1 MKTSNYLAILA
12 LAFSATAFSQDKDK
26 EQPATNPRNT
36 NPEAVVATVNGVE
49 IKKGQLDQAFEQNL
63 MYVSDKIVTKE
74 KVLNDI
80 INREIGIKKA
90 KEANYQNDPVVK
102 AKMEDVLYHAQI
114 SKDLEKKLQAITV
127 SDKEAQDYYSKA
139 REYRTAHILFRI
151 RVAPDK
157 GETDEAMKKALEVY
171 KQLQAK
177 PQQWPELAN
186 KYSQSSTAPTAGDLG
201 YLPAVKY
208 APEFFKAIN
217 GKPNGYI
224 SPPIRTQFGLHIIKV
239 IGVKEW
245 KEVDPA
251 LYKKIVYDQKRD
263 RILDEYFAD
272 ARKTAQIKINKEYL
286 K

>member
-1 MKTSNYLAILA
+1 MKTSKIFAILSLAI
-12 LAFSATAFSQDKDK
+12 SANAFSQDK
-26 EQPATNPRNT
+26 EPTVNPRNT

-49 IKKGQLDQAFEQNL
+49 IKKAQLDQAFEQNL

-80 INREIGIKKA
+80 INREIGVKKA
-90 KEANYQNDPVVK
+90 KDAGYQNDPIVK

-114 SKDLEKKLQAITV
+114 SKDLEKRLQAITV
-127 SDKEAQDYYSKA
+127 TDKEAQEYYSRAK
-139 REYRTAHILFRI
+139 EYRTAHILFRV

-157 GETDEAMKKALEVY
+157 AEAEEAMKKALEVY
-171 KQLQAK
+171 RQVVAK

-201 YLPAVKY
+201 YLPAIKY
-208 APEFFKAIN
+208 APEYFKAIN
-217 GKPNGYI
+217 GKPNGFI
-224 SPPIRTQFGLHIIKV
+224 TPPVRTQFGYHVVKV
-239 IGVKEW
+239 IGVREW

-263 RILDEYFAD
+263 KILEEYFAD
-272 ARKTAQIKINKEYL
+272 ARKTAKITINKEWL

>member
-1 MKTSNYLAILA
+1 MKTSNFLA
-12 LAFSATAFSQDKDK
+12 LLALTVSSALIAQDK
-26 EQPATNPRNT
+26 EPTNPKNT

-80 INREIGIKKA
+80 IAREVGIKKA
-90 KEANYQNDPVVK
+90 KDAGLQNDPIVK
-102 AKMEDVLYHAQI
+102 SKMEDVLYHAQI

-127 SDKEAQDYYSKA
+127 SEKEAQEYYSKNK
-139 REYRTAHILFRI
+139 EYRTAHILFRV

-157 GETDEAMKKALEVY
+157 AETEEAMKKALEVY
-171 KQLQAK
+171 KELQAK
-177 PQQWPELAN
+177 PQMWPELAN

-201 YLPAVKY
+201 YLPAIKY
-208 APEFFKAIN
+208 APEYFKAIN
-217 GKPNGYI
+217 NKANGYI
-224 SPPIRTQFGLHIIKV
+224 SPPVRTQFGYHIIKV
-239 IGVKEW
+239 LGSKEW
-245 KEVDPA
+245 KEADPA

-263 RILDEYFAD
+263 RILEDYFAD
-272 ARKTAQIKINKEYL
+272 LRKSAQIKINKEFL

>member
-1 MKTSNYLAILA
+1 MKTSKIFAILSLAI
-12 LAFSATAFSQDKDK
+12 SANAFSQDK
-26 EQPATNPRNT
+26 EPTVNPRNT

-49 IKKGQLDQAFEQNL
+49 IKKAQLDQAFEQNL

-80 INREIGIKKA
+80 INREIGVKKA
-90 KEANYQNDPVVK
+90 KDAGYQNDPIVK
-102 AKMEDVLYHAQI
+102 SKMEDVLYHAQI

-127 SDKEAQDYYSKA
+127 SDKEAQEYYSRAK
-139 REYRTAHILFRI
+139 EYRTAHILFRV

-157 GETDEAMKKALEVY
+157 AETEEAMKKALEVY
-171 KQLQAK
+171 RQVVAK

-201 YLPAVKY
+201 YLPAIKY
-208 APEFFKAIN
+208 APEYFKAIN
-217 GKPNGYI
+217 GKPNGFI
-224 SPPIRTQFGLHIIKV
+224 TPPVRTQFGYHVVKV
-239 IGVKEW
+239 IGVREW

-263 RILDEYFAD
+263 KILEEYFAD
-272 ARKTAQIKINKEYL
+272 ARKTAKITINKEWL

>member
-1 MKTSNYLAILA
+1 MKTSKIFAILSLAI
-12 LAFSATAFSQDKDK
+12 SANAFSQDK
-26 EQPATNPRNT
+26 EPTVNPRNT

-49 IKKGQLDQAFEQNL
+49 IKTAQLDQAFEQNL

-80 INREIGIKKA
+80 INREIGVKKA
-90 KEANYQNDPVVK
+90 KDAGYQNDPIVK

-114 SKDLEKKLQAITV
+114 SKDLEKRLQAITV
-127 SDKEAQDYYSKA
+127 TDKEAQEYYSRAK
-139 REYRTAHILFRI
+139 EYRTAHILFRV

-157 GETDEAMKKALEVY
+157 AEAEEAMKKALEVY
-171 KQLQAK
+171 RQVVAK

-201 YLPAVKY
+201 YLPAIKY
-208 APEFFKAIN
+208 APEYFKAIN
-217 GKPNGYI
+217 GKPNGFI
-224 SPPIRTQFGLHIIKV
+224 TPPVRTQFGYHVVKV
-239 IGVKEW
+239 IGVREW

-263 RILDEYFAD
+263 KILEEYFAD
-272 ARKTAQIKINKEYL
+272 ARKTAKITINKEWL

>member
-1 MKTSNYLAILA
+1 MKTSNFLAILA
-12 LAFSATAFSQDKDK
+12 LTFSASAFTQDK
-26 EQPATNPRNT
+26 EPTNPKNT
-36 NPEAVVATVNGVE
+36 NPEAIVATVNGVD

-74 KVLNDI
+74 KVLYDI
-80 INREIGIKKA
+80 INREIGVKKA
-90 KEANYQNDPVVK
+90 KETNLQNDPIVK
-102 AKMEDVLYHAQI
+102 NKMEDVLYHAQI
-114 SKDLEKKLQAITV
+114 SKDLEKKLQGITV
-127 SDKEAQDYYSKA
+127 SDKEAQEYYSKFK
-139 REYRTAHILFRI
+139 EYRTAHILFRV

-157 GETDEAMKKALEVY
+157 AESEEAIKKSLEVY

-201 YLPAVKY
+201 YLPAIKY
-208 APEFFKAIN
+208 APEYFKAIN

-224 SPPIRTQFGLHIIKV
+224 SPPTRTQFGFHIIKV
-239 IGVKEW
+239 LGVREW

-263 RILDEYFAD
+263 KILDEYFAD

>member
-1 MKTSNYLAILA
+1 MKTSSLFIIFSL
-12 LAFSATAFSQDKDK
+12 LFSLSATAQNKD
-26 EQPATNPRNT
+26 A
-36 NPEAVVATVNGVE
+36 EAVVATVNGVE

-63 MYVSDKIVTKE
+63 MFVSDKVVTKE

-90 KEANYQNDPVVK
+90 KEANLQNDPIVK
-102 AKMEDVLYHAQI
+102 TKMEDVLYHAQI
-114 SKDLEKKLQAITV
+114 SKDLEKKLQDIKV
-127 SDKEAQDYYSKA
+127 DDKEAQDYYQKN

-151 RVAPDK
+151 RVVPEKA
-157 GETDEAMKKALEVY
+157 EVEEAIKKALEVY

-177 PQQWPELAN
+177 PQLWPELAN
-186 KYSQSSTAPTAGDLG
+186 KYSQSSTAPAAGDMG
-201 YLPAVKY
+201 YVPAVKY
-208 APEFFKAIN
+208 APEYFKAIN

-224 SPPIRTQFGLHIIKV
+224 SPPTRTQFGIHIIKV
-239 IGVKEW
+239 LGVKEW

-263 RILDEYFAD
+263 RILEAYFAEG
-272 ARKTAQIKINKEYL
+272 RKNAQIKIVNKDLL

>member
-1 MKTSNYLAILA
+1 MKTSNFLA
-12 LAFSATAFSQDKDK
+12 LLALTLTSAVFAQDK
-26 EQPATNPRNT
+26 EPTNPRNT

-80 INREIGIKKA
+80 IAREVGIKKA
-90 KEANYQNDPVVK
+90 KDSGLQNDPIVK
-102 AKMEDVLYHAQI
+102 SKMEDVLYHAQI

-127 SDKEAQDYYSKA
+127 SDKEAQEYYSKNK
-139 REYRTAHILFRI
+139 EYRTAHILFRV

-157 GETDEAMKKALEVY
+157 AETDEAMKKSLEVY
-171 KQLQAK
+171 KELQAK
-177 PQQWPELAN
+177 PQMWPELAN

-208 APEFFKAIN
+208 APEYFKAIN
-217 GKPNGYI
+217 NKANGYI
-224 SPPIRTQFGLHIIKV
+224 SPPVRTQFGYHIIKV
-239 IGVKEW
+239 LGSKEW
-245 KEVDPA
+245 KEADPA

-263 RILDEYFAD
+263 RILEDYFAD
-272 ARKTAQIKINKEYL
+272 LRKSAQVKINKEFL

>member
-1 MKTSNYLAILA
+1 MKTSKIFAILSLAI
-12 LAFSATAFSQDKDK
+12 SANAFSQDK
-26 EQPATNPRNT
+26 EPTVNPRNT

-49 IKKGQLDQAFEQNL
+49 IKKAQLDQAFEQNL
-63 MYVSDKIVTKE
+63 MYVSDKIVTKD

-80 INREIGIKKA
+80 INREIGVKKA
-90 KEANYQNDPVVK
+90 KDAGLQNDPIVK

-127 SDKEAQDYYSKA
+127 SDKEAQEYYSRAK
-139 REYRTAHILFRI
+139 EYRTAHILFRV

-157 GETDEAMKKALEVY
+157 AETEEAMKKALEVY
-171 KQLQAK
+171 KLVVAK

-186 KYSQSSTAPTAGDLG
+186 KYSQSSTAPAAGDLG
-201 YLPAVKY
+201 YLPAIKY
-208 APEFFKAIN
+208 APEYFKAIN
-217 GKPNGYI
+217 GRPNGYI
-224 SPPIRTQFGLHIIKV
+224 APPVRTQFGYHVVKV
-239 IGVKEW
+239 IGVREW

-263 RILDEYFAD
+263 KILEEYFAD
-272 ARKTAQIKINKEYL
+272 ARKTAKITINKEWL